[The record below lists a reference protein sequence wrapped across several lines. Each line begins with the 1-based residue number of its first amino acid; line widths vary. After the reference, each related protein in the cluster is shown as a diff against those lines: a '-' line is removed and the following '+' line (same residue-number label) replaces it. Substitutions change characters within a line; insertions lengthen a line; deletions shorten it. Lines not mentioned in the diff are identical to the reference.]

1 MRTTDG
7 YIIQQSL
14 LGEPHAF
21 GVLVEQTT
29 IGAPPS
35 KMTLPFGVS
44 AAAGLIALLLSFSIP
59 HSPLYPIGQLRTS
72 QKKMV

>member
-21 GVLVEQTT
+21 GVLVDRYRES
-29 IGAPPS
+29 IYALAYS
-35 KMTLPFGVS
+35 KVGDFHD
-44 AAAGLIALLLSFSIP
+44 AQDIAQEAFIKAYQNLR
-59 HSPLYPIGQLRTS
+59 QLKS
-72 QKKMV
+72 WDNFYA